1 MQFGSDVGIREEDI
15 ALLEPEI
22 AFVTSNSDIEAIAL
36 VSNEGYQIAFAAIP
50 EYQIDSD
57 ALSGISSALLM
68 TSKMAM
74 NTVFGQP
81 LSEILVRSGDGY
93 LCVTNAGRFVLVGAG
108 RNIKTMMQTV
118 KVFRVAAARISAT
131 FPDQ

>member
-15 ALLEPEI
+15 AVLEPEI
-22 AFVTSNSDIEAIAL
+22 AYVTSNSEVEAIAL
-36 VSNEGYQIAFAAIP
+36 VSSEGYQIAFAAIP

-74 NTVFGQP
+74 GQVFGQP
-81 LSEILVRSGDGY
+81 LSEILVRSIDGY

-118 KVFRVAAARISAT
+118 KIFRVSAARIAAN
-131 FPDQ
+131 FPE